1 MRTTWVYLKLGFFLV
16 SSSQMFNQKGCL
28 NWFKLRRT
36 QIVKVPQSPAGISLW
51 AVVNAELTTARLI
64 QKRFPTFSLVRSS
77 EGGSEQ
83 TSKSSPRSVLPSL
96 SGCSWGQAPIES
108 WGFVKP
114 KVSQHRKFPFYC
126 FFFLFRCWCRN
137 ICWCW
142 FAALGLKL
150 CFWIVLEY
158 VLTSVSDLK
167 VGINQCFSN
176 FFKDHLNHK

>member
-126 FFFLFRCWCRN
+126 FFFFIQMLMQKHLLVLVCCSRFKALLLDCPWVCFDLRQ
-137 ICWCW
+137 W
-142 FAALGLKL
+142 FKSWYKSVFLKL
-150 CFWIVLEY
+150 FQGP
-158 VLTSVSDLK
+158 LK
-167 VGINQCFSN
+167 P
-176 FFKDHLNHK
+176 